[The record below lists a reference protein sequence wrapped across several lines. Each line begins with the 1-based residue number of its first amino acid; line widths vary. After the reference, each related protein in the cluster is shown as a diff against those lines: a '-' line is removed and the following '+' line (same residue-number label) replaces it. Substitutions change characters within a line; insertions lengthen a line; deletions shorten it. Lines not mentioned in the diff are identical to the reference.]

1 MREILILSLALAV
14 SACDN
19 NTEFMSAKF
28 SNEVECI
35 ATMRAISKGPLKIH
49 TNETNQITGTLAN
62 GETFS
67 CDREAGY
74 WNGWYTQQKEQ

>member
-1 MREILILSLALAV
+1 MKKMLMLTVVLMV
-14 SACDN
+14 SACDS

-35 ATMRAISKGPLKIH
+35 ATMRAISEGPLKIH
-49 TNETNQITGTLAN
+49 TNKKEQVTGTLAN

-67 CDREAGY
+67 CDKEAGY
-74 WNGWYTQQKEQ
+74 WNGWYTQVKEE